1 MYPPQGQE
9 HAPPPYHRVYPA
21 EAHPAYEPL
30 QRPVYQNPSAFNM
43 QYPNQNHQCKGTPQ
57 INQIIAMNTTIIK
70 ITIQQAME
78 TTITRALTKIEQR
91 KITETKFLTLG
102 NTWRC
107 LMRIRP
113 CLSVFEVDVGM
124 FKVQHGFS
132 LWLLTLQPWPGRGCL
147 SVNASIFQCSTVLSH
162 YFSDVVTQAH
172 LLDKTCC

>member
-1 MYPPQGQE
+1 
-9 HAPPPYHRVYPA
+9 
-21 EAHPAYEPL
+21 
-30 QRPVYQNPSAFNM
+30 
-43 QYPNQNHQCKGTPQ
+43 
-57 INQIIAMNTTIIK
+57 MNTTIIK

-124 FKVQHGFS
+124 FKVQHGFL
-132 LWLLTLQPWPGRGCL
+132 LWLLTLQPWPGQDCF
-147 SVNASIFQCSTVLSH
+147 SVNASIFQCSTVQSH
-162 YFSDVVTQAH
+162 NFSGVAIQAH